1 MGTFLTI
8 GAWAVAIIGFTVYL
22 KISNMSKLYGALSTV
37 IVFLLWLYVMTICF
51 VSGVIFNSERIIAER
66 KEAAKL
72 QRKRR
77 ATHKKK

>member
-1 MGTFLTI
+1 MRTFKYVLKRI
-8 GAWAVAIIGFTVYL
+8 GLMLMVFAVI
-22 KISNMSKLYGALSTV
+22 
-37 IVFLLWLYVMTICF
+37 MTICF